1 MDPITLMALAGGL
14 GNLISTL
21 KGSSDAARQNKRTEE
36 MYKQQLARAEEERK
50 AAGKNYLDTLEGK
63 TYATQVGKQLQDNA
77 SAVSNNAIKTGAT
90 NEQRLAQM
98 SNVQDAY
105 NNLIQKLAAQST
117 NYNAYQDA
125 LLRQARGN
133 YIKNQAALNTA
144 KAQSDVNSGNGMA
157 NAIGNLATAGI
168 KIKGFKGDATP
179 TKKPAATEP
188 VTVTTPTPT
197 QQKTTATRPWQVP
210 TSFDFE
216 KITQKDVE
224 RANDMFLGNDYLRR
238 YIQYK

>member
-1 MDPITLMALAGGL
+1 MDPITIMAIAGAVA
-14 GNLISTL
+14 NLISTL
-21 KGSSDAARQNKRTEE
+21 KGSLDAAKQNKRTED
-36 MYKQQLARAEEERK
+36 MYKQQMARAEEERR

-63 TYATQVGKQLQDNA
+63 TYATRVGKQLQDNA

-105 NNLIQKLAAQST
+105 NNLIQRLAAQST

-125 LLRQARGN
+125 LLSQARGH

-157 NAIGNLATAGI
+157 NAVGNLATAGI
-168 KIKGFKGDATP
+168 QMNGFEGDATP
-179 TKKPAATEP
+179 TKKSAATGP
-188 VTVTTPTPT
+188 VTVTTPTR
-197 QQKTTATRPWQVP
+197 QKTTVTRPWQVP